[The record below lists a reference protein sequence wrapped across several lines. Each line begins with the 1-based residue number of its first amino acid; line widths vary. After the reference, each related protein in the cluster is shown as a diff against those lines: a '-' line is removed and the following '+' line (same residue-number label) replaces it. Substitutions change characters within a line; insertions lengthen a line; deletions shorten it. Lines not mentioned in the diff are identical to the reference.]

1 MTKIEEQVKPKKA
14 ILDYVSVVDFFSTE
28 TAFGFEGEDN
38 FKTMC
43 GGITSLLIM
52 VICLIVAATDNSYY
66 LTNLQLVE
74 VLD

>member
-1 MTKIEEQVKPKKA
+1 MTKIEEEVKPKKA

-43 GGITSLLIM
+43 GGITSW
-52 VICLIVAATDNSYY
+52 
-66 LTNLQLVE
+66 
-74 VLD
+74 